1 VSSMPAEGATTAA
14 PATPGVIPATR
25 LAAITLAS
33 IAAGVHAVL
42 IAQQATIWWG
52 YGVLIAAIA
61 VVQAAIA
68 IGLALRPTTR
78 VITAAIVGTVISTLL
93 YVTSRT
99 SGLPF
104 GPGPT
109 NAPRFTDPLHSAGHP
124 NYAALTGRAEPVGLL
139 DLGCLVAE
147 VALIV
152 LLVTMLPER
161 RRRIAT
167 NALCAVGAV
176 LWALRWTGVL
186 A

>member
-1 VSSMPAEGATTAA
+1 MPAEGSTIAA

-25 LAAITLAS
+25 LTAIILAS

-42 IAQQATIWWG
+42 VAQQATIWWG
-52 YGVLIAAIA
+52 YGALIAAIA
-61 VVQAAIA
+61 LVQGAIA
-68 IGLALRPTTR
+68 IGLALRPTAR
-78 VITAAIVGTVISTLL
+78 VVTAAIGGTVLSTLL
-93 YVTSRT
+93 YVVSRT

-104 GPGPT
+104 GPGP
-109 NAPRFTDPLHSAGHP
+109 AEALRFTDPLHSAGHP

-147 VALIV
+147 VSLIV
-152 LLVTMLPER
+152 LLVAMLPER
-161 RRRIAT
+161 RRRLAT